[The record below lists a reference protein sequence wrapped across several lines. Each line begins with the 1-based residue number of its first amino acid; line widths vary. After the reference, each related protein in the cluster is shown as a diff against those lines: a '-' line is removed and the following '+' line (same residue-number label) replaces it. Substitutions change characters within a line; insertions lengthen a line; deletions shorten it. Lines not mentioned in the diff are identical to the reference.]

1 MTRQIHD
8 QFAKEYLEELLAS
21 LGTIKKS
28 KKVKSEV
35 QEIDV
40 WFEPA
45 SSASRTELP
54 LGLLGKMAATCCLFE
69 PFRNPPSEVEI
80 RSCISKLYAV
90 HGEVLRKAKRT
101 NKTLTEAEL
110 PVLWIL
116 TPTFSGRM
124 IEEVVGIPPSFLPEE
139 GMKEEWGKGVYF
151 SPSLF
156 KTGIVAIHQLPVNE
170 ETLWLRVLGKGG
182 TQKRA
187 VEELVQ
193 LPEGNP
199 FQENLLE
206 ILANWRKSL
215 ELRDNLS
222 TEEQEDIM
230 NLSPA
235 YLQQREEWKQE
246 GIQEGIQRGIQEGMQ
261 EGIQRG
267 SLEGQLSLITSLLEG
282 RFGPLDAELSGL
294 VEQIAQL
301 PISERTGLLLSL
313 ANLSRSEL
321 LERFREN

>member
-101 NKTLTEAEL
+101 SKTLTEAEL

-222 TEEQEDIM
+222 AEEQEDIM

-267 SLEGQLSLITSLLEG
+267 SLEERYSLITSLLEG
-282 RFGPLDAELSGL
+282 RFGSLDAELSGL